1 MKGVAPLPQFITLR
15 MLRSTP
21 HTSVHVSRMKK
32 NVSLSDIALIRVA
45 SQYDVP
51 QAEAQGAGVEVRER
65 RRGGREVRS
74 LVAPLERAR

>member
-15 MLRSTP
+15 MLSSTP

-32 NVSLSDIALIRVA
+32 NVSLSVIALIRVA

-51 QAEAQGAGVEVRER
+51 QAEAQGC
-65 RRGGREVRS
+65 
-74 LVAPLERAR
+74 